1 MKLLIF
7 GATGPTG
14 REIVAQALEQMHDV
28 TVFARKPESLP
39 AGVRA
44 VQGDAM
50 REPQAIAEAL
60 QGQDAVVSALG
71 TGKVLLPNRLQ
82 ERSLG
87 NIVPAMERAGVKRFV
102 VMSAFGVGD
111 TLRDASLVQRL
122 IYATLL
128 SAVFADKARGE
139 ATVRASAL
147 DWTIVYPTVLTNGP
161 RTGGPRT
168 GQYRTGERIEAI
180 HGLPT
185 ISRADV
191 AQFMLAELA
200 RRAYVRRGVAIT
212 Y

>member
-1 MKLLIF
+1 MKVLVF

-14 REIVAQALEQMHDV
+14 RELVAQALELKHDV
-28 TVFARKPESLP
+28 TVFARKAGSFP
-39 AGVRA
+39 AGVRL

-50 REPQAIAEAL
+50 REPDAIADALKGQEAVL
-60 QGQDAVVSALG
+60 SALG
-71 TGKVLLPNRLQ
+71 TGKVLFPNRLQ

-87 NIVPAMERAGVKRFV
+87 QIVPAMERAGVKRLI

-111 TLRDASLVQRL
+111 TVRDASLVQRL

-139 ATVRASAL
+139 ERVRASTL

-161 RTGGPRT
+161 RTA
-168 GQYRTGERIEAI
+168 QYRIGERIEGLV
-180 HGLPT
+180 GLPT

-191 AQFMLAELA
+191 AHFMLHELA
-200 RRAYVRRGVAIT
+200 NGAYVRRGVTIT

>member
-1 MKLLIF
+1 MKLLVF

-14 REIVAQALEQMHDV
+14 REIVAQALEQTHDV
-28 TVFARKPESLP
+28 TVFARKPEGFP

-102 VMSAFGVGD
+102 GMSAFGVGN
-111 TLRDASLVQRL
+111 TARDASLVQRL

-139 ATVRASAL
+139 AGVRSSTL
-147 DWTIVYPTVLTNGP
+147 DWTIVYPTVLTN
-161 RTGGPRT
+161 GPRT

-200 RRAYVRRGVAIT
+200 NRAYVRRGVVIT